1 MHDALN
7 CGQRAVIGALLFAA
21 APVAPADDAP
31 YAFDAFQGV
40 WTLEDD
46 RFEQV
51 WDGKTLQTLEI
62 PNHITRCDPVNT
74 NHSILC
80 AVDAGDL
87 KGHIL
92 WVVDDQGQRVEH
104 LSHFG
109 TRRVGTGQGQLDE
122 AGNLTLTLRFADE
135 PANTYRRYRYEWLDA
150 DRYKMTSVQ
159 YRDDNTPT
167 GNWYGGTF
175 VRLNPPR

>member
-1 MHDALN
+1 MHN
-7 CGQRAVIGALLFAA
+7 GPIRCWCAVIGIVHLAA
-21 APVAPADDAP
+21 TPPVLADDTA
-31 YAFDAFQGV
+31 YAFEAFRGV

-51 WDGKTLQTLEI
+51 WDGETLQTLTI
-62 PNHITRCDPVNT
+62 PNHITRCNPVNT
-74 NHSILC
+74 DHSILC

-92 WVVDDQGQRVEH
+92 WVVDETGQRVEH

-109 TRRVGTGQGQLDE
+109 SRRVGTGEGQLDD

-135 PANTYRRYRYEWLDA
+135 PANTYRRYRYEWLGA
-150 DRYKMTSVQ
+150 DRYKMTSIQ
-159 YRDDNTPT
+159 YRDDDTPT

-175 VRLNPPR
+175 VRVNLPR